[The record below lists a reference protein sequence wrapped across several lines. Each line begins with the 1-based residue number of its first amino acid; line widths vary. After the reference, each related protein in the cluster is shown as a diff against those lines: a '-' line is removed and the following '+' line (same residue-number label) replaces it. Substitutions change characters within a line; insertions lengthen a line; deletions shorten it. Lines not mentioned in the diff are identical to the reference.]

1 MSFSSDSQ
9 GENDP
14 RSNFSAS
21 RKPADADGLIVET
34 YGQGPAILC
43 LHGVGGC
50 GAWFRGLGERLKD
63 RFRVL
68 TLDLP
73 GTGAN
78 RAAFAPF
85 SIERSAAVL
94 ADHLA
99 KTESAPVALLGHS
112 MGAII
117 GLHLAAL
124 APGRLRALLSVGGLP
139 AVTDG
144 TRARL
149 EERKPLIR
157 AHGMAGLGWKV
168 ALANFPQAFASRS
181 PETLALFAR
190 LWESQDPQA
199 YVEGIDSLLAASA
212 GSLAARTKLP
222 CLVLRGREDRYA
234 PSEESRRFAASLPG
248 PMRFAELDGCAH
260 MPFLEDPEA
269 FAAAIAGYLEPAA
282 T

>member
-1 MSFSSDSQ
+1 MSQ
-9 GENDP
+9 
-14 RSNFSAS
+14 
-21 RKPADADGLIVET
+21 LIVET
-34 YGQGPAILC
+34 YGKGPAILC

-50 GAWFRGLGERLKD
+50 GAWFRGLGERLQG

-78 RAAFAPF
+78 REAFAPF

-94 ADHLA
+94 ADYLGQ
-99 KTESAPVALLGHS
+99 TESAPAALLGHS

-117 GLHLAAL
+117 GLRLAAL
-124 APGRLRALLSVGGLP
+124 APARMRALLSIGGLP
-139 AVTDG
+139 SVTDA

-149 EERKPLIR
+149 EERKPLVR
-157 AHGMAGLGWKV
+157 RQGMAGLGWKV
-168 ALANFPQAFASRS
+168 ALANFSQASAARS

-199 YVEGIDSLLAASA
+199 YLEGLDSLLAASA
-212 GSLAARTKLP
+212 ANLAMPANLP

-234 PSEESRRFAASLPG
+234 PAEESLRFASSLPG
-248 PMRFAELDGCAH
+248 PARFVELEDCGH
-260 MPFLEDPEA
+260 MPFLEAPEA
-269 FAAAIAGYLEPAA
+269 FAAGIAGYLESLAP
-282 T
+282 